1 MREWIKLKSIPR
13 IAFAHTYATDDGFKN
28 HIPIRENFL
37 ELSYCRYGK
46 CYTIKNGKKFVSVD
60 GSVGAEIN
68 KTEIDASYEGPF
80 EAHSVGMVVDYD
92 YNEAII
98 NSNFSFSLIGDRS
111 EKLMRIIDELIFLHH
126 FHPERE
132 HKIVS
137 LIFDAV
143 DILNARFIDE
153 WQQEEEVSGE
163 VSYVNKAK
171 TYIKSR
177 IAQKIS
183 INDIAKYLH
192 VSSSYICVVFKKITG
207 ETIVEYINKYR
218 LYLIKNYVASQN
230 MTLKEACA
238 HVGIKDPAY
247 ASRLFKKTENQS
259 IREFKR
265 TGWINPAKEAKK

>member
-1 MREWIKLKSIPR
+1 MKEWIKLKSIPR
-13 IAFAHTYATDDGFKN
+13 IAFAHTYSAEDGFKN
-28 HIPIRENFL
+28 HIPIRKDFIEI
-37 ELSYCRYGK
+37 SYCRYGK

-60 GSVGAEIN
+60 GSVGGEIN

-92 YNEAII
+92 YNEIAI
-98 NSNFSFSLIGDRS
+98 NSNICFSLTGDKS

-177 IAQKIS
+177 ISQKIS

-238 HVGIKDPAY
+238 LVGIKDPAY